1 MNRMVEW
8 FARNG
13 VAANLLAAFI
23 IVSGLLA
30 IPKIKQEIFP
40 EFSSDW
46 VMVQMIYP
54 GAAPKEVEKAIC
66 VKIED
71 AVQGLQG
78 VEQTVSNASEGIG
91 VVTIELLPHTDV
103 GKLIDEV
110 KQRIDAI
117 ETFPDEAEK
126 PKITE
131 MIMRKQVIN
140 VAVSGRVDEL
150 ALKRAGERVRDE
162 LLAQKGITQVEL
174 VNVRPYEMTVELPEA
189 QLRRF
194 GLTFDEVIDT
204 SHHQKLH
211 CGLDIS

>member
-91 VVTIELLPHTDV
+91 VVTIELLPHMKCYHLVTNHQYV
-103 GKLIDEV
+103 QIYIRVYTCRFL
-110 KQRIDAI
+110 
-117 ETFPDEAEK
+117 
-126 PKITE
+126 
-131 MIMRKQVIN
+131 
-140 VAVSGRVDEL
+140 VS
-150 ALKRAGERVRDE
+150 K
-162 LLAQKGITQVEL
+162 
-174 VNVRPYEMTVELPEA
+174 VNQY
-189 QLRRF
+189 RF
-194 GLTFDEVIDT
+194 
-204 SHHQKLH
+204 
-211 CGLDIS
+211 